1 MNEDRGSGPRTGTV
15 LPDAIPGGD
24 TMRQTSSTAPT
35 TLLDTT
41 VDGQPWQ
48 SNLTLGAGVDAVTG
62 QLRASA
68 VKPFTVSSKTVMQPE
83 YQYSFV
89 QSESDVQSLISASL
103 KASYNLEGVTLSA
116 STSFLEELAV
126 SDLSVTLVAEVSVQQ
141 SQYSLA
147 PSYELAVTPG
157 PDFREKYGDYF
168 VAGYRGG
175 SSMYV
180 VYQCRFTS
188 SEQRTKFTAALGAEM
203 PQVFSVDGSTSFEKI
218 AKANSANINIR
229 IRAQGVSSA
238 IPDPPASGWT
248 ADSIVSVLLPWFNS
262 SMALEPLESYL
273 QAYRLVDPSLSGEVP
288 VSPDVFAQLGY
299 LYNRFW
305 VARAYVRTCP
315 DFGRRAVEDEYA
327 RLQKTIEA
335 NQASLP
341 TDVAKIEQLTADTQ
355 RLIAGLYEVQNR
367 QSFYTQAVAA
377 AATEPAKD
385 TNFDADNGQVRW
397 GYGFQRGD
405 RPGVVVTADTD
416 SVDADWKIG
425 WREHVFSYRNSSRV
439 LVGWDVVCN
448 RSSNG
453 GDWHKVSDTI
463 IGRSGGDVYVKSDY
477 DRGYSW
483 TVTWY
488 SVDANLYPVGPWT
501 KDSVQARTTDEGG
514 ATPFPGAELE
524 PDAEYWTPERMR
536 DAQPVEPP
544 FTLQDPVLPDVER
557 SVTGTASGRA
567 DATGSSEGLGDGP
580 VTSRVAHLLEYP
592 QRTVGKLFFV
602 QDGRDYVGSAFVV
615 NTSGLMTAAHCLM
628 MNGKPSSKIW
638 FVPAYDAGQEP
649 FGRWQV
655 DGTVWTQAWEQQHSP
670 AWDVGFC
677 AVSRDAQGRTVGDAV
692 GWVSVRYGDLASAW
706 NGMGYPAQPTPQFP
720 FDGERMWQSRGER
733 LQAAQPST
741 VAKWGDLTGG
751 SSGGPWL
758 IPGTATANGLNSW
771 NEPGHRTNVS
781 PEFAQWVGQFYHHVF
796 G

>member
-1 MNEDRGSGPRTGTV
+1 
-15 LPDAIPGGD
+15 
-24 TMRQTSSTAPT
+24 MRQTSSETLT

-41 VDGQPWQ
+41 VVGQPWQ

-68 VKPFTVSSKTVMQPE
+68 VKPFTVSSKTVVQPE

-89 QSESDVQSLISASL
+89 QSESDVQSLVSASL

-116 STSFLEELAV
+116 STSFLEELSV

-188 SEQRTKFTAALGAEM
+188 SEQRTKFAASLGAEM

-218 AKANSANINIR
+218 AKEHSANINIR

-238 IPDPPASGWT
+238 IPDPPVSGWT
-248 ADSIVSVLLPWFNS
+248 ADSIVSVLVPWFNS
-262 SMALEPLESYL
+262 SMAMEPLESYL
-273 QAYRLVDPSLSGEVP
+273 QAYRLIDPSLSGEVP

-305 VARAYVRTCP
+305 VARAYVKTCP
-315 DFGRRAVEDEYA
+315 DFGRRPVEDEFA
-327 RLQKTIEA
+327 KLQKTVEA

-355 RLIAGLYEVQNR
+355 RLLAGVSEVQNR
-367 QSFYTQAVAA
+367 QSFYMQAVAA
-377 AATEPAKD
+377 AGIEPAKD
-385 TNFDADNGQVRW
+385 HNFDADNGQVRW

-405 RPGVVVTADTD
+405 RPGVSVTADTD
-416 SVDADWKIG
+416 SVEADWKIG

-463 IGRSGGDVYVKSDY
+463 IGRNGGDVYVKSDY

-483 TVTWY
+483 TITWY
-488 SVDANLYPVGPWT
+488 SVDASLYPVGPWT
-501 KDSVQARTTDEGG
+501 KAAVHGLATDDG
-514 ATPFPGAELE
+514 APTAFPGAEVE
-524 PDAEYWTPERMR
+524 PDAAYWTPERMR
-536 DAQPVEPP
+536 AAQPVAAP
-544 FTLQDPVLPDVER
+544 FETTGPVLPDVER
-557 SVTGTASGRA
+557 SVTGIS
-567 DATGSSEGLGDGP
+567 TGTFSTTPASEGVTDGP
-580 VTSRVAHLLEYP
+580 TTGRVPHPQEYP

-602 QDGRDYVGSAFVV
+602 QGGRNLVASAFVV
-615 NTSGLMTAAHCLM
+615 HTSGLMTAAHCLV
-628 MNGKPSSKIW
+628 MNGQQSSKIT
-638 FVPAYDAGQEP
+638 FVPAYDDGHAP
-649 FGRWQV
+649 FGTWEV
-655 DGTVWTQAWEQQHSP
+655 VGSVWTHAWEQHHSP

-677 AVSRDAQGRTVGDAV
+677 AVGPDAKGRTIGDAV
-692 GWVSVRYGDLASAW
+692 GWASVGSGQLASAW
-706 NGMGYPAQPTPQFP
+706 NGLGYPAVKTQHFP
-720 FDGERMWQSRGER
+720 FDGEHEWQSQGAR
-733 LQAAQPST
+733 LQVAEPST
-741 VAKWGDLTGG
+741 VAKWGDLSGG
-751 SSGGPWL
+751 ASGGPWF
-758 IPGTATANGLNSW
+758 ITGTPIANGLNSW
-771 NEPGHRTNVS
+771 NEPDYRTNVS
-781 PEFAQWVGQFYHHVF
+781 PEFAAWVGEFYHHVF